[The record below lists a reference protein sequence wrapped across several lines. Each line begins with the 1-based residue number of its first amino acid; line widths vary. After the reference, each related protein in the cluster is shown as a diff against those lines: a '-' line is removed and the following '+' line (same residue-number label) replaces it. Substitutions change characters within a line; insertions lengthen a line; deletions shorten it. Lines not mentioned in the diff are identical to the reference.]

1 MNDSKLI
8 PSFRFVEFKEGYT
21 KNKLKELASFLKGKG
36 YSKNDIVNYGF
47 PIILYGRMYTNYRL
61 NIKFINDT
69 FVKNDKNSVKSVEG
83 DVIIPASGETAED
96 ISVASNIKR
105 SGIIIGGDLN
115 IIRPDNKLI
124 DSSFLALVLSNGKVK
139 QKIAK
144 RAQGKSIVHIH
155 NTDLMSLEIY
165 FPSLNE
171 QQKIGDFFSKL
182 DKLLD
187 LQQQKIGKLELLKKV
202 LLQKLF
208 PRHDAKIPELR
219 FQGFNDEWKKEKLSK
234 FGHTFSGLS
243 GKTKKDFGHGKAKY
257 ITYMN
262 VFKNPLTSKI
272 ELDDIEVDSK
282 QHTVKYGDVLFTMS
296 SETPEE
302 VGMSS
307 VWKYHLENIYLNSFS
322 FGYRHSTNFDLNF
335 LAFMFRSQVVREQIK
350 ILAQGISRY
359 NISKNKMM
367 EISAYF
373 PTESEQQKI
382 GNLLSKVDQ
391 LIELE
396 NKKLQNFQQVK
407 KCLLQNMF
415 VE

>member
-1 MNDSKLI
+1 MNEHKAVPNIRFKGYEEGWRDKKTLELVSERNSKIIPIDDYPLKAFIAKKGITEKGKKYNRSFLVKSRQKKYKKTEYGDLIYSSNNLEVGSIGINRYGNACISPVYSIFKVNDSLSYDFLGYLI
-8 PSFRFVEFKEGYT
+8 QRKEFIFNMVRYRQGVT
-21 KNKLKELASFLKGKG
+21 
-36 YSKNDIVNYGF
+36 YGQWKIHESDF
-47 PIILYGRMYTNYRL
+47 L
-61 NIKFINDT
+61 NIQ
-69 FVKNDKNSVKSVEG
+69 VLVPES
-83 DVIIPASGETAED
+83 
-96 ISVASNIKR
+96 
-105 SGIIIGGDLN
+105 
-115 IIRPDNKLI
+115 I
-124 DSSFLALVLSNGKVK
+124 D
-139 QKIAK
+139 
-144 RAQGKSIVHIH
+144 
-155 NTDLMSLEIY
+155 
-165 FPSLNE
+165 E
-171 QQKIGDFFSKL
+171 QQKIGDFFTRL

-187 LQQQKIGKLELLKKV
+187 LQQQKIDKLELLKKA

-208 PRHDAKIPELR
+208 PKHDAKIPELR
-219 FQGFNDEWKKEKLSK
+219 FKGYDGEWEKEKLSK

-262 VFKNPLTSKI
+262 VFKNPLTSKT

-296 SETPEE
+296 SETPDE

-322 FGYRHSTNFDLNF
+322 FGYRHSTKCDLNF

-367 EISAYF
+367 DILAYF

-396 NKKLQNFQQVK
+396 NKKLQNLQQVK

-415 VE
+415 VD

>member
-1 MNDSKLI
+1 MNEHNSLPNMRFKGFTDKWKQEKLGNIATVEMNKRIYKNQTNEKGEIPFYKIGTFGKKADSFI
-8 PSFRFVEFKEGYT
+8 S
-21 KNKLKELASFLKGKG
+21 NKLFNEYKKKYPYPKVGDILISASGTIGNTIVYKGEDAYFQDSNIVWLNINHNIILNSFL
-36 YSKNDIVNYGF
+36 YSFYQIVHWRG
-47 PIILYGRMYTNYRL
+47 IEGSTIKRLYN
-61 NIKFINDT
+61 
-69 FVKNDKNSVKSVEG
+69 
-83 DVIIPASGETAED
+83 
-96 ISVASNIKR
+96 SNI
-105 SGIIIGGDLN
+105 
-115 IIRPDNKLI
+115 
-124 DSSFLALVLSNGKVK
+124 LSTPIN
-139 QKIAK
+139 
-144 RAQGKSIVHIH
+144 
-155 NTDLMSLEIY
+155 Y
-165 FPSLNE
+165 PSVNE
-171 QQKIGDFFSKL
+171 QQKIGNFFAKL

-187 LQQQKIGKLELLKKV
+187 LQQQKIDKLELLKKA

-208 PRHDAKIPELR
+208 PKHDTKIPELR
-219 FQGFNDEWKKEKLSK
+219 FKGYDGEWEKEKLSK

-262 VFKNPLTSKI
+262 VFKNPLTSKT

-296 SETPEE
+296 SETPDE

-322 FGYRHSTNFDLNF
+322 FGYRHSTKFDLNF

-367 EISAYF
+367 DILAYF

>member
-1 MNDSKLI
+1 MNDSKLV
-8 PSFRFVEFKEGYT
+8 PSFRFIEFKEGYT
-21 KNKLKELASFLKGKG
+21 KKKLKEMASFLKGKG

-96 ISVASNIKR
+96 ISKASNIKR
-105 SGIIIGGDLN
+105 SGIIIGGDIN

-165 FPSLNE
+165 FPSLDE
-171 QQKIGDFFSKL
+171 QQKIGNLFTKL

-187 LQQQKIGKLELLKKV
+187 LQQQKIDKLELLKKT

-208 PRHDAKIPELR
+208 PKHDAKIPELR
-219 FQGFNDEWKKEKLSK
+219 FKGFEGDWAKIQLKNYVTWYKGNGLSK
-234 FGHTFSGLS
+234 KHLNVEKIGAPVIHYSDLYKFSEVIKNVRHWSTTNQGKLISNNSILFPSSDVTPNGLARTSALIKS
-243 GKTKKDFGHGKAKY
+243 GVKAGGDIIIGTLETSLSNVFMSYQINRNFKDILRMVSGTTIRHIHANDLSNLSEY
-257 ITYMN
+257 ITYY
-262 VFKNPLTSKI
+262 P
-272 ELDDIEVDSK
+272 
-282 QHTVKYGDVLFTMS
+282 
-296 SETPEE
+296 
-302 VGMSS
+302 
-307 VWKYHLENIYLNSFS
+307 
-322 FGYRHSTNFDLNF
+322 
-335 LAFMFRSQVVREQIK
+335 
-350 ILAQGISRY
+350 
-359 NISKNKMM
+359 
-367 EISAYF
+367 
-373 PTESEQQKI
+373 EQQKI

>member
-1 MNDSKLI
+1 MNDSKLV

-21 KNKLKELASFLKGKG
+21 KNNLKELASFLKGKG

-96 ISVASNIKR
+96 ISIASNIKR
-105 SGIIIGGDLN
+105 SGIIIGGDIN

-139 QKIAK
+139 QQIAK

-155 NTDLMSLEIY
+155 NTDLMSLKIY

-187 LQQQKIGKLELLKKV
+187 LQQQKIDKLELLKKT

-208 PRHDAKIPELR
+208 PKHDAQIPELR
-219 FQGFNDEWKKEKLSK
+219 FKGFEDDWQEKKLSHVVDIIMGQSPSSTNYYDTPIENSMILIQGNADIKHHNVKPRIWTTQITKIAIPKDVLLTVRAPVGEVAKNKYEAVIGRGMAALRGNDFLYYNLEKLK
-234 FGHTFSGLS
+234 
-243 GKTKKDFGHGKAKY
+243 
-257 ITYMN
+257 
-262 VFKNPLTSKI
+262 
-272 ELDDIEVDSK
+272 
-282 QHTVKYGDVLFTMS
+282 
-296 SETPEE
+296 E
-302 VGMSS
+302 VGYWERLSTGSTFESISS
-307 VWKYHLENIYLNSFS
+307 NDIRDTK
-322 FGYRHSTNFDLNF
+322 
-335 LAFMFRSQVVREQIK
+335 IK
-350 ILAQGISRY
+350 IPSC
-359 NISKNKMM
+359 K
-367 EISAYF
+367 
-373 PTESEQQKI
+373 EQKKVY
-382 GNLLSKVDQ
+382 NLLSKVDQ

-415 VE
+415 VD

>member
-1 MNDSKLI
+1 MNDSKLV

-21 KNKLKELASFLKGKG
+21 KNNLKELASFLKGKG

-96 ISVASNIKR
+96 ISIASNIKR
-105 SGIIIGGDLN
+105 SGIIIGGDIN

-139 QKIAK
+139 QQIAK

-155 NTDLMSLEIY
+155 NTDLMSLKIY

-187 LQQQKIGKLELLKKV
+187 LQQQKIDKLELLKKT

-208 PRHDAKIPELR
+208 PKHDAQIPELR
-219 FQGFNDEWKKEKLSK
+219 FKGFEDDWQEKKLSHVVDIIMGQSPSSTNYYDTPIENSMILIQGNADIKHHNVKPRIWTTQITKIAIPKDVLLTVRAPVGEVAKNKYEAVIGRGMAALRGNDFLYYNLEKLK
-234 FGHTFSGLS
+234 
-243 GKTKKDFGHGKAKY
+243 
-257 ITYMN
+257 
-262 VFKNPLTSKI
+262 
-272 ELDDIEVDSK
+272 
-282 QHTVKYGDVLFTMS
+282 
-296 SETPEE
+296 E
-302 VGMSS
+302 VGYWERLSTGSTFESISS
-307 VWKYHLENIYLNSFS
+307 NDIRDTK
-322 FGYRHSTNFDLNF
+322 
-335 LAFMFRSQVVREQIK
+335 IK
-350 ILAQGISRY
+350 IPSC
-359 NISKNKMM
+359 K
-367 EISAYF
+367 
-373 PTESEQQKI
+373 EQKKVY
-382 GNLLSKVDQ
+382 NLLSKVDQ

-396 NKKLQNFQQVK
+396 NQKLQNFQQVK

-415 VE
+415 VD